1 MEGMGL
7 PTGFG
12 NSSKATHETKT
23 AKKPM
28 SIRLKT
34 KDTTGFGTS
43 TAGNAP
49 AADQMGSR
57 TSNTHGSSSSGE
69 SDEDDDT
76 GGHAPAQ
83 AFGERLQQREGN
95 GDEGAEEEE
104 EEEEEGEEAYDQED
118 EDPLGLPLTESIT
131 LKG

>member
-43 TAGNAP
+43 TDGNAP
-49 AADQMGSR
+49 AADQMGSW
-57 TSNTHGSSSSGE
+57 TSSTHDSSSSGE

-76 GGHAPAQ
+76 DGHAPAQ

-95 GDEGAEEEE
+95 GGEEEE
-104 EEEEEGEEAYDQED
+104 EEEEEEEAYDQED

>member
-76 GGHAPAQ
+76 GAA
-83 AFGERLQQREGN
+83 ATKTSANCEKEYNNIAVYVRTSKLQSVV
-95 GDEGAEEEE
+95 
-104 EEEEEGEEAYDQED
+104 
-118 EDPLGLPLTESIT
+118 LT
-131 LKG
+131 LK